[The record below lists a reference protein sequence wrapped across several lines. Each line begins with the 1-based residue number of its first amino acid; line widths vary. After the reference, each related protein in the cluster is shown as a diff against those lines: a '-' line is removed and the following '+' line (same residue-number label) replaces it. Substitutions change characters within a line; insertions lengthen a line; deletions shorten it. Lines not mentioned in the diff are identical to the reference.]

1 MIQSKTDLLYF
12 LKKDSEHVNFRVL
25 KILGF
30 SFNIC
35 GNYTWKYL
43 KVMRYAE
50 YHKSQSGFIHK
61 LLRIW
66 YILRLNRLSI
76 KTGFQIPP
84 GTCGPGLTIWHFG
97 DIIVNKDVRIG
108 ENCTL
113 YPGVLIGQKDKG
125 LVPVIGNNVF
135 IGAGTKIIGDVQI
148 GNNVIIGQNCV
159 VTKSIPDNKVIVV
172 NNNLRFLK

>member
-1 MIQSKTDLLYF
+1 MAAEAAEFAVSAHRY
-12 LKKDSEHVNFRVL
+12 H
-25 KILGF
+25 ILT
-30 SFNIC
+30 
-35 GNYTWKYL
+35 GNGC
-43 KVMRYAE
+43 VRY
-50 YHKSQSGFIHK
+50 
-61 LLRIW
+61 
-66 YILRLNRLSI
+66 
-76 KTGFQIPP
+76 
-84 GTCGPGLTIWHFG
+84 FG
-97 DIIVNKDVRIG
+97 DIIVNQDVRIG

-159 VTKSIPDNKVIVV
+159 VTKNIPDNKVVVV